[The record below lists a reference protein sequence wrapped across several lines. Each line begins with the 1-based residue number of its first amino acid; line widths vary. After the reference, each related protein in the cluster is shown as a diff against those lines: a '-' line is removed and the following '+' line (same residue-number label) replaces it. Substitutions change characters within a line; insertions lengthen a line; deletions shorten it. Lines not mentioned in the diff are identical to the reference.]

1 MKIVKTGIAGS
12 LESSDVLVTV
22 SPPEGEGVHI
32 DVESAVIKQFGRQI
46 RRVAKETL
54 EELEITDVFL
64 SLQDK
69 GALDST
75 IRARIES
82 AAYRAAGI
90 SRYRWR
96 RQS

>member
-22 SPPEGEGVHI
+22 TPPDGEGIQI

-46 RRVAKETL
+46 RRVAKEAL
-54 EELEITDVFL
+54 EELEITDAFL

-75 IRARIES
+75 IRARIE
-82 AAYRAAGI
+82 AAVYRAAGI
-90 SRYRWR
+90 SRVRWR
-96 RQS
+96 REA

>member
-12 LESSDVLVTV
+12 LESSDVLVTLA
-22 SPPEGEGVHI
+22 PPEGEGIQI
-32 DVESAVIKQFGRQI
+32 DLESAVIKQFGRQI

-54 EELEITDVFL
+54 AELEITDAVL

-75 IRARIES
+75 IRARIEA

-90 SRYRWR
+90 SSFRWR
-96 RQS
+96 R

>member
-22 SPPEGEGVHI
+22 NPPEEPGIQI
-32 DVESAVIKQFGRQI
+32 DLESAVIKQFGKQI
-46 RRVAKETL
+46 RRVTRETL
-54 EELEITDVFL
+54 EALEITDAFL

-75 IRARIES
+75 IRARIEA

-90 SRYRWR
+90 GRYRWR
-96 RQS
+96 R

>member
-22 SPPEGEGVHI
+22 TPPDGEGIQI

-54 EELEITDVFL
+54 EEFEITDAFL

-75 IRARIES
+75 IRARIE
-82 AAYRAAGI
+82 AAVYRGAGI

-96 RQS
+96 R